1 MTAELMKMLSSDV
14 KDSPFAGKP
23 AYRSMGSARRGLT
36 RSLAIDVAM
45 PWIAVQLLSR
55 VWGVPTV
62 PAFAAAAI
70 FPATSILLSWMGH
83 RRTEYIGIGV
93 LVTLISGI
101 VVALLT
107 NDVRFA
113 VLKGA
118 PAFALFGLACL
129 LSLLRERPLMFFVS
143 RQFTAGDDEARAQA
157 WTARLQN
164 AGFRRSMRLL
174 TIVWGLASLAE
185 ATLGIAAA
193 FVLLPGT
200 ALVVEPMLGIGT
212 IAALLTW
219 TTAYARRRAPPQRS
233 PAPDQQPSAY
243 TGARI

>member
-1 MTAELMKMLSSDV
+1 MLSSDV
-14 KDSPFAGKP
+14 TDPPFAGKP
-23 AYRSMGSARRGLT
+23 AYRSTGSAARGLT

-45 PWIAVQLLSR
+45 PWTAVQLLSR

-62 PAFAAAAI
+62 PVFAAAAI
-70 FPATSILLSWMGH
+70 FPAASIVLSWMEH

-101 VVALLT
+101 AVALLT
-107 NDVRFA
+107 NDIRFA

-129 LSLLRERPLMFFVS
+129 LSLRRERPLMFFVS
-143 RQFTAGDDEARAQA
+143 RQFAAGDDEARAQA

-164 AGFRRSMRLL
+164 AGFGRSMRLL
-174 TIVWGLASLAE
+174 TIVWGLAALVE

-193 FVLLPGT
+193 FLLPPGI

-219 TTAYARRRAPPQRS
+219 TTAYARRRAP
-233 PAPDQQPSAY
+233 AVAA
-243 TGARI
+243 TGA

>member
-1 MTAELMKMLSSDV
+1 MVPAGTNYIPHWYLLVPHGEPMKMLSSDP
-14 KDSPFAGKP
+14 KDPAVPGKP
-23 AYRSMGSARRGLT
+23 AYRATGSAPRGLT
-36 RSLAIDVAM
+36 RSLVIDVAM
-45 PWIAVQLLSR
+45 PWLAVQLLQR

-62 PAFAAAAI
+62 PAFAVAAI
-70 FPATSILLSWMGH
+70 FPATSILLSWARH
-83 RRTEYIGIGV
+83 RRPEYIGIGV
-93 LVTLISGI
+93 LVTILSGI
-101 VVALLT
+101 SVALLT

-118 PAFALFGLACL
+118 PAFALFALACL
-129 LSLLRERPLMFFVS
+129 LSLRRERPLMFFVG

-174 TIVWGLASLAE
+174 TIVWGLAALVE

-193 FVLLPGT
+193 FLLPPGM

-219 TTAYARRRAPPQRS
+219 
-233 PAPDQQPSAY
+233 
-243 TGARI
+243 

>member
-1 MTAELMKMLSSDV
+1 
-14 KDSPFAGKP
+14 
-23 AYRSMGSARRGLT
+23 
-36 RSLAIDVAM
+36 
-45 PWIAVQLLSR
+45 
-55 VWGVPTV
+55 
-62 PAFAAAAI
+62 
-70 FPATSILLSWMGH
+70 MGH

-93 LVTLISGI
+93 LVTLISCI

-129 LSLLRERPLMFFVS
+129 LSLRRERPLMFFVS
-143 RQFTAGDDEARAQA
+143 RQFAAGDDEARAQA

-164 AGFRRSMRLL
+164 AGFGRSMRLL
-174 TIVWGLASLAE
+174 TIVWGLAALVE
-185 ATLGIAAA
+185 ATLGIVAA
-193 FVLLPGT
+193 FLLPPGI

-219 TTAYARRRAPPQRS
+219 TTGYARRRAP
-233 PAPDQQPSAY
+233 AVA
-243 TGARI
+243 AAAA